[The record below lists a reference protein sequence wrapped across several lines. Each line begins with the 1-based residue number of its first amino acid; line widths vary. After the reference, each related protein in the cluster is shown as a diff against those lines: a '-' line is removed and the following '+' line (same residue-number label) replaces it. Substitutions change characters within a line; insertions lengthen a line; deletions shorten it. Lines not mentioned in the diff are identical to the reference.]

1 MYFYSMFFKDVI
13 GQENLKAHLIKE
25 VINEKVSHAQ
35 LFIGKPG
42 YGSLPLALAFVQ
54 FLFCENKQENES
66 CGECD
71 SCHQTQK
78 LEHPDLHFS
87 FPTVLAES
95 KTSSPLMKEWRAQVK
110 ENPYFSLNTWVKR
123 IDPKKERKPIIGTDE
138 SLEIVKK
145 LSLKSFKGGYK
156 VMVIWM
162 AEEMNTTCANK
173 LLKIL
178 EEPTP
183 NTLFI
188 LIAESSDRMLQTI
201 LSRSQVLQLP
211 RIEWNEIANYLRK
224 TKNRSS
230 SLIDSISGR
239 AEGDLLEAI
248 QLTSSGHSQNE
259 YQDEFIQLMRVC
271 YKKSVLEMISWAE
284 DIASKKSAHQKEFLK
299 YALHMFR
306 QSLLKN
312 YSGEILI
319 RVSEEENSFLQKFAQ
334 FITGKNIQGF
344 TQTFS
349 DAHYHLERNANSKI
363 LFTSLCFQVMRYIH
377 KG

>member
-1 MYFYSMFFKDVI
+1 MFFKDVV
-13 GQENLKAHLIKE
+13 GQEKLKAHLVRE
-25 VINEKVSHAQ
+25 INANKVSHAQ

-42 YGSLPLALAFVQ
+42 YGSLPLALAFIQ
-54 FLFCENKQENES
+54 YLFCENKQEKDS
-66 CGECD
+66 CGECE
-71 SCHQTQK
+71 SCLQTQK

-95 KTSSPLMKEWRAQVK
+95 KTSSPLIEEWRKQIN
-110 ENPYFSLNTWVKR
+110 ESPYFSLNSWIKR
-123 IDPKKERKPIIGTDE
+123 IDPKKERKPVIGTDE

-188 LIAESSDRMLQTI
+188 LIAESDEKMLQTI
-201 LSRSQVLQLP
+201 LSRSQTILVPRINWNDLSIHLKENLKVNPALIESIAGRADGDLIEALQLTTSG
-211 RIEWNEIANYLRK
+211 NE
-224 TKNRSS
+224 
-230 SLIDSISGR
+230 
-239 AEGDLLEAI
+239 E
-248 QLTSSGHSQNE
+248 NE
-259 YQDEFIQLMRVC
+259 YYEEFIQLMRVC
-271 YKKSVLEMISWAE
+271 YKKSVLEMITWAE
-284 DIASKKSAHQKEFLK
+284 DMASNKTAHQKEFLK
-299 YALHMFR
+299 YSLYMFR

-312 YSGEILI
+312 YSGDILT
-319 RVSEEENSFLQKFAQ
+319 RLSKEEDSFLQKFAQ
-334 FITGKNIQGF
+334 FITGKNIFGF
-344 TQTFS
+344 TESFS
-349 DAHYHLERNANSKI
+349 NAHYHLERNANPKI
-363 LFTSLCFQVMRYIH
+363 LFTNLCFQVMRYIH

>member
-1 MYFYSMFFKDVI
+1 MLFKDVI
-13 GQENLKAHLIKE
+13 GQEKLKTHLIKE
-25 VINEKVSHAQ
+25 VLTEKVSHAQ

-42 YGSLPLALAFVQ
+42 VGSLPLALAFVQ
-54 FLFCENKQENES
+54 FLFCENKQKNDS
-66 CGECD
+66 CGECE
-71 SCHQTQK
+71 SCLQTQK

-95 KTSSPLMKEWRAQVK
+95 KTSSPLMSEWRDQIK
-110 ENPYFSLNTWVKR
+110 ENPYFTLNTWVKR

-145 LSLKSFKGGYK
+145 LSLKAFKGGYK

-162 AEEMNTTCANK
+162 AEEMNSTCANK

-188 LIAESSDRMLQTI
+188 LVAESNDKMLQTI
-201 LSRSQVLQLP
+201 LSRTQVLLLP
-211 RIEWNEIANYLRK
+211 RIDWGDISNYLRQ
-224 TKNRSS
+224 TKNISS
-230 SLIDSISGR
+230 SLIESISGR

-248 QLTSSGHSQNE
+248 QLTLSGATQNE
-259 YQDEFIQLMRVC
+259 YHTEFIQLMRVC
-271 YKKSVLEMISWAE
+271 YKKSVLEMIFWAE
-284 DIASKKSAHQKEFLK
+284 EISSKKVAHQKEFLK

-319 RVSEEENSFLQKFAQ
+319 RVSEEEDSFLQKFAQ

-344 TQTFS
+344 TDSFS
-349 DAHYHLERNANSKI
+349 EAHYHLERNANAKI

>member
-1 MYFYSMFFKDVI
+1 MFFKDVI
-13 GQENLKAHLIKE
+13 GQEKLKAQLIKE
-25 VINEKVSHAQ
+25 VNLEKVSHAQ

-42 YGSLPLALAFVQ
+42 YGSLPLTLAFVQ
-54 FLFCENKQENES
+54 FLFCENRKEHDS
-66 CGECD
+66 CGKCS
-71 SCHQTQK
+71 SCQEVQK

-95 KTSSPLMKEWRAQVK
+95 KTSSPLMCEWRNQIK
-110 ENPYFSLNTWVKR
+110 EFPYFSLNTWVKR
-123 IDPKKERKPIIGTDE
+123 IDPKKERKPVIGTDE

-156 VMVIWM
+156 VMIIWM

-178 EEPTP
+178 EEPTQ
-183 NTLFI
+183 NTIFI

-201 LSRSQVLQLP
+201 LSRSQLLLLP
-211 RIEWNEIANYLRK
+211 RIEWGEISNYLRN
-224 TKNRSS
+224 TKNINP
-230 SLIDSISGR
+230 SLIESISGR

-248 QLTSSGHSQNE
+248 NLTKSGDYLNVFQE
-259 YQDEFIQLMRVC
+259 EFIQLMRVC
-271 YKKSVLEMISWAE
+271 YKKSVLEMISWSE

-312 YSGEILI
+312 YSGEVLT
-319 RVSEEENSFLQKFAQ
+319 RLSEQENAFLQKFAQ
-334 FITGKNIQGF
+334 FVTGKNINGF
-344 TQTFS
+344 TETFNN
-349 DAHYHLERNANSKI
+349 AHYHLERNANPKI
-363 LFTSLCFQVMRYIH
+363 LFTNLCFQVMRYIY
-377 KG
+377 KN